1 MTLLAAVFPF
11 LNERPR
17 AVSIA
22 AFLAANAYAA
32 CLLSLPGSP
41 AENLTETL
49 RHLPSFLLG
58 HGPLSLDAAAL
69 ATGLVAAS
77 GVWCA
82 WAWSLTHGRA
92 QRQGEEHGS
101 ARWGTA
107 REGRRFMNLDDPDQ
121 NIILTERF
129 GMAMSRPDHDRRY
142 ERCRNVIVA
151 GGSGSGKTRGFF
163 EPNIMQMNA
172 DYFVTDPKGET
183 LPRVGHM
190 LEAAGYEIASFNTV
204 DFSKSLHY
212 NPIAYVR
219 DEADILEFVSCLI
232 ANTSGDRD
240 HAGDPFWENAE
251 RLLYVALIGYL
262 VHRCPPEDRSLS
274 GVVTLLS
281 LAKAKESDEDYRS
294 PLDLLFEE
302 VETGM
307 RYVKSDESA
316 DASFDPSKRESFE
329 PDSGYHWVR
338 VAEPVPVDSDF
349 ALLHYK
355 MFKDAAG
362 KTLKSILVSCN
373 TRMEPF
379 AIPQVRELVSKDE
392 MGLDKLGDGERKR
405 AVFAIMSDTSPLYSF
420 LFSIML
426 WQTTNILCRKALVEH
441 GGSLP
446 VPVTMLLDEFANLGK
461 LNDVEKMVAVVRS
474 RNISMAFGLQS
485 LSQLKAAYKE
495 NAATIVDC
503 CDTLLFLGGKSTD
516 TAKEISESV
525 GKETVATVTWNES
538 RGQSASS
545 TRNWNTV
552 ERDLRPLP
560 WAYHLGGPM
569 RSRRRRSSCGW
580 TRPTPFSAQ
589 PRDGGDRFADG
600 FDSAGGFVGESSVS
614 RSTMR
619 RASLH
624 AALSWERD

>member
-1 MTLLAAVFPF
+1 
-11 LNERPR
+11 
-17 AVSIA
+17 
-22 AFLAANAYAA
+22 
-32 CLLSLPGSP
+32 
-41 AENLTETL
+41 
-49 RHLPSFLLG
+49 
-58 HGPLSLDAAAL
+58 
-69 ATGLVAAS
+69 
-77 GVWCA
+77 
-82 WAWSLTHGRA
+82 
-92 QRQGEEHGS
+92 
-101 ARWGTA
+101 
-107 REGRRFMNLDDPDQ
+107 MNLGDPDQ

-262 VHRCPPEDRSLS
+262 VCRCPPEDRSLS

-307 RYVKSDESA
+307 RYVRSDGAA
-316 DASFDPSKRESFE
+316 DAPFDPSRRGSFE
-329 PDSGYHWVR
+329 PEPGYRRVR

-392 MGLDKLGDGERKR
+392 MGLDKLGGGGGRR
-405 AVFAIMSDTSPLYSF
+405 AVFAVMSDTSPLYSF

-503 CDTLLFLGGKSTD
+503 CDTLLFLGDKSTD

-552 ERDLRPLP
+552 ERDLIQPAEVAKL
-560 WAYHLGGPM
+560 
-569 RSRRRRSSCGW
+569 
-580 TRPTPFSAQ
+580 
-589 PRDGGDRFADG
+589 PRDEAIVLISGADPLKDKKYDITKHPRWPEVYPGHRGARFDRP
-600 FDSAGGFVGESSVS
+600 FDYSEY
-614 RSTMR
+614 MER
-619 RASLH
+619 RKQ
-624 AALSWERD
+624 RC

>member
-1 MTLLAAVFPF
+1 MSPARVIASAA
-11 LNERPR
+11 L
-17 AVSIA
+17 SIA
-22 AFLAANAYAA
+22 AFLAADAYTA

-41 AENLTETL
+41 AENLTEAL

-69 ATGLVAAS
+69 ATVPVAAS

-262 VHRCPPEDRSLS
+262 VYRCPPEDRSLS

-281 LAKAKESDEDYRS
+281 LAKARESDEGYRS

-316 DASFDPSKRESFE
+316 DAPFDPSRRGSFE
-329 PDSGYHWVR
+329 PEPGYRRVR

-392 MGLDKLGDGERKR
+392 MGLDKLGGGGGRR
-405 AVFAIMSDTSPLYSF
+405 AVFAVMSDTSPLYSF

-552 ERDLRPLP
+552 ERDLIQPAEVAKL
-560 WAYHLGGPM
+560 
-569 RSRRRRSSCGW
+569 
-580 TRPTPFSAQ
+580 
-589 PRDGGDRFADG
+589 PRDEAIVLISGADPLKDKKYDITKHPRWPEVYPGHRGARFDRP
-600 FDSAGGFVGESSVS
+600 FDYSEY
-614 RSTMR
+614 MER
-619 RASLH
+619 RKQ
-624 AALSWERD
+624 RC

>member
-1 MTLLAAVFPF
+1 MSPARVVATAV
-11 LNERPR
+11 
-17 AVSIA
+17 VSVV

-41 AENLTETL
+41 AENLTESL
-49 RHLPSFLLG
+49 RRLPSYLAG
-58 HGPLSLDAAAL
+58 HGPLSLEAAAL

-101 ARWGTA
+101 ARWGTV
-107 REGRRFMNLDDPDQ
+107 REGRRFMNLAEPDQ
-121 NIILTERF
+121 NIILTEHF

-190 LEAAGYEIASFNTV
+190 LEAAGYEILSFNTV

-212 NPIAYVR
+212 NPLAYVR
-219 DEADILEFVSCLI
+219 DEAGILEFVSCLI
-232 ANTSGDRD
+232 SNTSGDRE

-262 VHRCPPEDRSLS
+262 VYRCPPEDRSLS

-307 RYVKSDESA
+307 RYVRAPAEA
-316 DASFDPSKRESFE
+316 EGEPFDPARRGSYS
-329 PDSGYHWVR
+329 PAAGYRRVR
-338 VAEPVPVDSDF
+338 VSDPVPVDSDF

-379 AIPQVRELVSKDE
+379 AIPQVRELVSRDE
-392 MGLDKLGDGERKR
+392 MGLDRLGDAGSRR
-405 AVFAIMSDTSPLYSF
+405 AVFAVMSDTSPLYSF

-426 WQTTNILCRKALVEH
+426 WQTTNLLCRKALVEH

-446 VPVTMLLDEFANLGK
+446 TPVTMLMDEFANLGK
-461 LNDVEKMVAVVRS
+461 LNDVEKMAAVVRS
-474 RNISMAFGLQS
+474 RNISLAFGLQS
-485 LSQLKAAYKE
+485 LSQLKAAYKD

-503 CDTLLFLGGKSTD
+503 CDTLLFLGGKSTE

-538 RGQSASS
+538 RGASASS

-552 ERDLRPLP
+552 ERDLIQPAEVAKL
-560 WAYHLGGPM
+560 
-569 RSRRRRSSCGW
+569 
-580 TRPTPFSAQ
+580 
-589 PRDGGDRFADG
+589 PRDEAIVLIAGANPLKDKKYDIEKHPRWPEVYPGHPGARFG
-600 FDSAGGFVGESSVS
+600 SPFDYSEY
-614 RSTMR
+614 MER
-619 RASLH
+619 RKQ
-624 AALSWERD
+624 RC